1 MKLKVVNKE
10 TKNQLAKLLASE
22 NLTVEHKKVS
32 TASFDTKNRV
42 LTLPIWKDTSSD
54 LYDLLIGHEV
64 GHALFTPKTYGDTV
78 KENCMGKRKKFPRGY
93 LNIVEDARIEKMVKN
108 KFPGLKFNFYKGYT
122 ELKEKDFFKL
132 ASTNIEKLK
141 LIDKINLY
149 CKLGSLINLPF
160 TEEETKFVKM
170 VENVKSF
177 DDVIATSKKIFKYTK
192 DHQKDE
198 EPDTDLMDELKNDMF
213 GDGDDFEIEDSDSEM
228 DKEGENGEAG
238 ECGNDEFDEFDNF
251 DPDEPI
257 TQENFDESLKKLL
270 EDKDSQERVYVT
282 IPDVKLENIIVPA
295 SFMEAAF
302 DGWFSQP
309 YKDSSGYTL
318 SYKNKANHKVE
329 SDALY
334 LKLKRNS
341 TSIVNHMVKEF
352 QMKKKADEYKRIR
365 TAKTG
370 VVDTQK
376 LFSYRYNEDIFKQ
389 LSVTP
394 DAQNHGLVMFLDWS
408 GSMQDNIAGTFDQL
422 LNLVWFCKKV
432 NMPFRV
438 YIFSDH
444 SCELF
449 NNFETHDKANYKLN
463 DIHIPSYLKLIDVCN
478 SEMNAKKLEKILK
491 YYYFVAKSFDYS
503 ISGIE
508 RPKWMEL
515 NGTPLNAAILCA
527 GKVINNFKKHYKLQF
542 VNTVFLSDGES
553 HGIRQ
558 YISNDHLND
567 EKDIERIKER
577 DLYKYENKE
586 EIIESLKTHDPKIF
600 EQYGLSFSSYGCS
613 GHYHKDV
620 RLKGFGGRVDDRGI
634 GQTTTLLK
642 ALKEITNTNIVCF
655 FILPDRDRRFWH
667 SRLIHDLFPHNLY
680 NWEAKQ
686 AQRKGFKK
694 LGYLSV
700 KDTCGYDEFYLIK
713 GGRSM
718 KIEEEEL
725 EIDSSKSAT
734 AIKNMF
740 MKHTKGTKEKRVILS
755 KFIEII
761 A

>member
-198 EPDTDLMDELKNDMF
+198 EPDTDLMDDLKDDMF

>member
-10 TKNQLAKLLASE
+10 TKSQLAKLLASE

-108 KFPGLKFNFYKGYT
+108 KFPGLKFNFYKGYQ
-122 ELKEKDFFKL
+122 ELAEKDFFKL
-132 ASTNIEKLK
+132 VGTDIDKLK

-149 CKLGSLINLPF
+149 CKLGSLMELPF
-160 TEEETKFVKM
+160 SDEESKFIEM

-177 DDVIATSKKIFKYTK
+177 DDVIDVSKKIFKYTK
-192 DHQKDE
+192 DNQEDE
-198 EPDTDLMDELKNDMF
+198 EADTDFDNLKDDMF
-213 GDGDDFEIEDSDSEM
+213 GDGDDDFEMEDSGSDESE
-228 DKEGENGEAG
+228 GG
-238 ECGNDEFDEFDNF
+238 DEYDDDF

-257 TQENFDESLKKLL
+257 TQENFDKSLKELL
-270 EDKDSQERVYVT
+270 EDKDSKERVYVT
-282 IPDVKLENIIVPA
+282 IPDVKLENMIVPV
-295 SFMEAAF
+295 SYMEAAF
-302 DGWFSQP
+302 DKWFSEP
-309 YKDSSGYTL
+309 YMDCSGNYSL
-318 SYKNKANHKVE
+318 SYKDKANHKVQ

-341 TSIVNHMVKEF
+341 NSIVNHMVKEF

-370 VVDTQK
+370 VIDTQK

-389 LSVTP
+389 LSVNP
-394 DAQNHGLVMFLDWS
+394 DAQNHGLVIFLDWS

-422 LNLVWFCKKV
+422 LNLVWFCKKM

-438 YIFSDH
+438 YIFNDGSNA
-444 SCELF
+444 LF
-449 NNFETHDKANYKLN
+449 EKWETQDKANYKDN
-463 DIHIPSYLKLIDVCN
+463 DFYIPHYVKLIDVCN

-503 ISGIE
+503 ISGLE
-508 RPKWMEL
+508 RPRWMEL
-515 NGTPLNAAILCA
+515 NGTPLNVAILCA
-527 GKVINNFKKHYKLQF
+527 EKLINNFKDNYKLQF

-553 HGIRQ
+553 HGLHEFIDSSPL
-558 YISNDHLND
+558 YT
-567 EKDIERIKER
+567 EKFREEALRKPGVDSIAIEE
-577 DLYKYENKE
+577 
-586 EIIESLKTHDPKIF
+586 LKTLNTEVFRKHNINF
-600 EQYGLSFSSYGCS
+600 NCVEVRHYG
-613 GHYHKDV
+613 KEIW
-620 RLKGFGGRVDDRGI
+620 LKGYNKRVSDRGI
-634 GQTTTLLK
+634 GQTTSLLEV
-642 ALKEITNTNIVCF
+642 LKERTNTNIVCF
-655 FILPDRDRRFWH
+655 FILPDRDRRFWNTY
-667 SRLIHDLFPHNLY
+667 LFHTMIPQ
-680 NWEAKQ
+680 WSEKPVVRKQ
-686 AQRKGFKK
+686 YKK
-694 LGYLSV
+694 SGYYAI
-700 KDTCGYDEFYLIK
+700 KDVCGYDEFYMVR

-718 KIEEEEL
+718 QIEEDEL

-734 AIKNMF
+734 AIKNAF

-761 A
+761 S